1 MKTDLEFKMDVLDVR
16 HSPRVEATDGYVGQ
30 VDELLINANNRQVT
44 HLVLRERH
52 ALRRKEIIIPVSQI
66 DHVYEDII
74 FLKLDRQNLEK
85 LTIASPQRPCL
96 FGLL

>member
-1 MKTDLEFKMDVLDVR
+1 MKTDLEFKTDVLDVR
-16 HSPRVEATDGYVGQ
+16 HSPRVEATDGYVGL

-52 ALRRKEIIIPVSQI
+52 ALMRKEIIIPVSQI

-74 FLKLDRQNLEK
+74 FLKLDRQNIEK
-85 LTIASPQRPCL
+85 LTISSTQRPCL